1 MLNQFHLLDR
11 IHSVASPVTR
21 PARREMT
28 HAQTRM
34 MEIEDALAPTTDRT
48 SNAGAP
54 KSCANTAPGVY
65 SLRSTPTS
73 TTLQYAY
80 ASVRLCVSR
89 VVTISS
95 PRDTT
100 TASHHHDLSTG
111 RAAPSKAIR
120 PLQADG
126 VARRDGRDLALSVA
140 LRKVAEELHH
150 V

>member
-1 MLNQFHLLDR
+1 MLLIARVQ
-11 IHSVASPVTR
+11 SV
-21 PARREMT
+21 PAFL
-28 HAQTRM
+28 A
-34 MEIEDALAPTTDRT
+34 APTHPTRDLFLVYGSVIQQSLIFSVRE
-48 SNAGAP
+48 
-54 KSCANTAPGVY
+54 TAPGVY